1 MKRAIRTLALPVL
14 CAVLL
19 AGCGK
24 DSAKPQD
31 DASRPPSLPPAE
43 SMFFDLS
50 FFQGERAEAANAR
63 AAQPASEEAFTQ
75 FHWLN
80 AVVRVAVI
88 NLAVAEIFLPP
99 MYAFQAA
106 IHTDPVLEEDGTFLW
121 TYVWEEDPGHPV
133 TIRLRGRVE
142 GVTVHWSLR
151 VTDPGAD
158 PPLDD
163 FLWFFGESGIVE
175 DQGFWIF
182 NDRRDGTA
190 VDVARID
197 WDVEARRDRTLSFE
211 STDEADENF
220 GDRLTYRVDGPL
232 CSIVY
237 HDSATESDW
246 DITWNEDTGTGSL
259 MVPDYHD
266 GERACWDE
274 RQNDIECPGPAL

>member
-1 MKRAIRTLALPVL
+1 MKRMIRTLALPVL
-14 CAVLL
+14 CILLL

-24 DSAKPQD
+24 DSTKPGPNED
-31 DASRPPSLPPAE
+31 EAPALPPSE

-50 FFQGERAEAANAR
+50 FFQGERAEAARAR
-63 AAQPASEEAFTQ
+63 AAQSTAGELAQ

-80 AVVRVAVI
+80 AVVRVAAI

-106 IHTDPVLEEDGTFLW
+106 IHTHPVLEEDGTYLW
-121 TYVWEEDPGHPV
+121 TYVWEEDTGHPV
-133 TIRLRGRVE
+133 TIHLRGRIE

-151 VTDPGAD
+151 VTDPQAE
-158 PPLDD
+158 PPLDK
-163 FLWFFGESGIVE
+163 FLWFSGESGLVE
-175 DQGFWIF
+175 DHGFWIF
-182 NDRRDGTA
+182 NDRRDGEA

-197 WDVEARRDRTLSFE
+197 WDVQAKRDRTLSFE
-211 STDEADENF
+211 ATDETSDDF
-220 GDRLTYRVDGPL
+220 GDRLTYQVDGAL

-246 DITWNEDTGTGSL
+246 DITWNEETGTGSL

-266 GERACWDE
+266 GARACWDE
-274 RQNDIECPGPAL
+274 HQNDIDCPGPAM